1 MDPWHHRRIFRC
13 DIRRQNLR
21 VGSCVVQPFR
31 RDGLNDGGRSAT
43 LLVIADQHHYHRD
56 EEECRAQGL
65 ELPRFEADR
74 YRLRLFRY
82 AKAIGD
88 HAERTDDRREDV
100 IPQKIEQLPHA
111 ALISA
116 APVFARYTIASSEEG
131 VIGPSARLRR
141 EGDAERALALLFL
154 LLGRRAG
161 CGAAAHAAEIGA
173 DHQRAVRAEA
183 DFSGTVTIPR
193 RLARGLGRIG
203 EMHLTSARRRV
214 GKGWVRRWRTP
225 WARGHVRQIINI
237 S

>member
-1 MDPWHHRRIFRC
+1 MRISDWSSDVC
-13 DIRRQNLR
+13 SSDL
-21 VGSCVVQPFR
+21 
-31 RDGLNDGGRSAT
+31 
-43 LLVIADQHHYHRD
+43 
-56 EEECRAQGL
+56 
-65 ELPRFEADR
+65 
-74 YRLRLFRY
+74 
-82 AKAIGD
+82 AIGD

-183 DFSGTVTIPR
+183 DFRGPVDIPR

-203 EMHLTSARRRV
+203 EMHLRP
-214 GKGWVRRWRTP
+214 KGVEVAEQHL
-225 WARGHVRQIINI
+225 ARGLFDRGGIWQL
-237 S
+237 